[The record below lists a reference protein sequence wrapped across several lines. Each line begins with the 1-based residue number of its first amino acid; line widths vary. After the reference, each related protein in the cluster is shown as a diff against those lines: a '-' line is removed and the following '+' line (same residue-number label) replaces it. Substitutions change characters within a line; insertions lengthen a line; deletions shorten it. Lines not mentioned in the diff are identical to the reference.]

1 MHPQL
6 FRLKAFY
13 LVQTKDY
20 YDLRVTNSV
29 FPIYINLLTYLHFR
43 LCSPSSQGFYLKTHQ
58 RLALDG
64 WIEHDY
70 VLPDIIL
77 SIA

>member
-1 MHPQL
+1 MG
-6 FRLKAFY
+6 K
-13 LVQTKDY
+13 TEGY

-29 FPIYINLLTYLHFR
+29 LPIYINLLTYLHFR
-43 LCSPSSQGFYLKTHQ
+43 LCSPASKGFDLEAHQ